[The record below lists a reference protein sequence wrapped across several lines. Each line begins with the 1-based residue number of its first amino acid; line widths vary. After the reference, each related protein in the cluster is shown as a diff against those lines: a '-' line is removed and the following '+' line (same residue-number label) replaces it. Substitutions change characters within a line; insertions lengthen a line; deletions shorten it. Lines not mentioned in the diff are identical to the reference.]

1 MTTYRYS
8 TGCTTNVPNE
18 SWQAGEWSWRPWERS
33 RRWHLTILDIFF
45 LQKKKKRERSSVSM
59 SKTGKV
65 WSATS
70 LVWWPLTWCSNPKCF
85 LATVTLN
92 ERTFFSTVAQLGL
105 KYQSPSHNSKPPAGR
120 RSDYQNSQS
129 RQILVS
135 QLIWGA
141 GTVFVQWSSVPSN
154 SNSRGEAGMIGIV
167 QDYKTMRGFCFFFG
181 HAQLRCY
188 MCETDLATTVFM
200 KGHRSSFLPERG
212 FGAWSSRRGSFKPLP
227 NARNVKG
234 KQQVTQIAPISR
246 DSYCTTT
253 KSATGANRSVAGSS
267 VLLSVPANMRW
278 CSNLTVS

>member
-1 MTTYRYS
+1 
-8 TGCTTNVPNE
+8 
-18 SWQAGEWSWRPWERS
+18 
-33 RRWHLTILDIFF
+33 
-45 LQKKKKRERSSVSM
+45 M

-154 SNSRGEAGMIGIV
+154 SNSRGEAGMAGIV
-167 QDYKTMRGFCFFFG
+167 QDYKTMRGFFFFWTCTAPML
-181 HAQLRCY
+181 HVWDWLSYNSVYERSPQQFPARERLWSLKQAQRILQ
-188 MCETDLATTVFM
+188 TA
-200 KGHRSSFLPERG
+200 
-212 FGAWSSRRGSFKPLP
+212 A
-227 NARNVKG
+227 
-234 KQQVTQIAPISR
+234 
-246 DSYCTTT
+246 
-253 KSATGANRSVAGSS
+253 
-267 VLLSVPANMRW
+267 
-278 CSNLTVS
+278 